1 MKTTVCKS
9 NIALFYSNMASASRS
24 VELLWDDEDVTDIEC
39 LEALLLA
46 EERVSMACSSYTFC
60 KEDTLYFFLET

>member
-9 NIALFYSNMASASRS
+9 SVVLFYSTMASASRS
-24 VELLWDDEDVTDIEC
+24 VELLWDDEDVADIEC

-46 EERVSMACSSYTFC
+46 EERVSMACSIYTFC
-60 KEDTLYFFLET
+60 EEDTLYLFFET